1 MKRYY
6 EGSLPGRA
14 ETYEQVTELLID
26 REFFGLPEDYWEK
39 EIQRIQQLTAQD
51 IQQLAERYLDIHN
64 FVLALVS
71 KREDLNS
78 PVLPSPPR
86 PSARSPSLE
95 GMRWQCAWL
104 GLRSMRPKYQGQEDH
119 AWLSW

>member
-1 MKRYY
+1 LLAVIEGLQQTPVSPEELADMKRYY

-26 REFFGLPEDYWEK
+26 REFFGLPEGYWEK

-71 KREDLNS
+71 KREDLN
-78 PVLPSPPR
+78 LT
-86 PSARSPSLE
+86 SAPIPAEAIREVPI
-95 GMRWQCAWL
+95 
-104 GLRSMRPKYQGQEDH
+104 P
-119 AWLSW
+119 